1 MNFVADTE
9 VFKFPDRAARNRVL
23 VERLRRGGRS
33 SDRGQRG
40 RRDGSAA
47 GTRLEVLR
55 QGRPPG
61 HGSFFCCMPML
72 KSLVCFSVETK
83 MIRVKGK
90 KIASPDKQLGTL
102 GCKQPRWQHERDTLS
117 YGEKTQHPGPITPS
131 TIDQV
136 PFWSPG
142 ARIDEG
148 MRTIRLLSSA
158 TFSPLSRLFI
168 ACGTLEA

>member
-1 MNFVADTE
+1 MNFVAETE

-61 HGSFFCCMPML
+61 NGSYFLLHADAQVICLLFCQNENV
-72 KSLVCFSVETK
+72 SGQ
-83 MIRVKGK
+83 RK
-90 KIASPDKQLGTL
+90 KD
-102 GCKQPRWQHERDTLS
+102 C
-117 YGEKTQHPGPITPS
+117 
-131 TIDQV
+131 
-136 PFWSPG
+136 
-142 ARIDEG
+142 
-148 MRTIRLLSSA
+148 
-158 TFSPLSRLFI
+158 
-168 ACGTLEA
+168 